1 MELDELCN
9 LYPRGHPRLEN
20 ELNQLKRKLGV
31 DDQLF
36 NSSDD
41 DDLCVELD
49 SVERKCKKLKSN
61 DNFLCD
67 VCEQQYK
74 HSQSLNCHLK
84 SHVLSFRCR

>member
-1 MELDELCN
+1 MELNELCN

-49 SVERKCKKLKSN
+49 SVERKCKKLK
-61 DNFLCD
+61 
-67 VCEQQYK
+67 
-74 HSQSLNCHLK
+74 
-84 SHVLSFRCR
+84 LSFKITRFVVSLSLWENV